1 MKNYTLI
8 GNTPMINIT
17 YRYQG
22 KEKHIYVKLEMF
34 MKKHTIIGN
43 TPMINITYRYKGKEN
58 NIYAKLEMFNVTGS
72 IKDRVAYYIINNAK
86 EKGILKENMPIIE
99 ATSGNTGISLSALGA
114 YYKHPVYIFMPDWA
128 SKERIELMKLYG
140 ANITLISKEE
150 GGFIKCVE
158 EAKKLAKELNGFL
171 ANQFENEDNIL
182 AHYETTGKEILEQ
195 LKEKKIGGFV
205 SGVGTGGTLMG
216 IGKRLKETDNQIKI
230 YALEPEKMP
239 ILSKGKILGQHK
251 IEGIGDDFVPDIFKR
266 NTEIIEKDILLINDD
281 DAMNMARKLAKQLG
295 LGVGISSGANF
306 IGAVLAQEKLE
317 ENVEGKVEVNEENVL
332 EENNKESIV
341 TVFADDNKKYL
352 STDLVNNMKNNKYFM
367 SNNVELL
374 NYEEII

>member
-1 MKNYTLI
+1 MENDTVI
-8 GNTPMINIT
+8 GNTPMIKIT
-17 YRYQG
+17 YKYRG
-22 KEKHIYVKLEMF
+22 KQNNMYVKLEMY
-34 MKKHTIIGN
+34 
-43 TPMINITYRYKGKEN
+43 NI
-58 NIYAKLEMFNVTGS
+58 TGS
-72 IKDRVAYYIINNAK
+72 IKDRVAYYIIKNAK
-86 EKGILKENMPIIE
+86 QKGILKGNMPIIE

-140 ANITLISKEE
+140 ANITLIAKEE

-158 EAKKLAKELNGFL
+158 EAKNLVKKLNGFL
-171 ANQFENEDNIL
+171 ANQFENEDNVL

-195 LKEKKIGGFV
+195 LEGKKIGGFV

-216 IGKRLKETDNQIKI
+216 IGKRLKENDNKIKI

-239 ILSKGKILGQHK
+239 ILSNGKILGQHK

-266 NTEIIEKDILLINDD
+266 NTEIIEKDILLINDE
-281 DAMNMARKLAKQLG
+281 DAMNMARKLAKELG

-306 IGAVLAQEKLE
+306 IGAVLSQERLE
-317 ENVEGKVEVNEENVL
+317 ENEEGN
-332 EENNKESIV
+332 IV

-352 STDLVNNMKNNKYFM
+352 STDLGKMMVENA
-367 SNNVELL
+367 SLISEQVELIG
-374 NYEEII
+374 YQIV

>member
-1 MKNYTLI
+1 
-8 GNTPMINIT
+8 
-17 YRYQG
+17 
-22 KEKHIYVKLEMF
+22 

-72 IKDRVAYYIINNAK
+72 IKDRVAYYIIKNAK
-86 EKGILKENMPIIE
+86 ERKILKDNMPIIE

-239 ILSKGKILGQHK
+239 MLSNGKILGQHK
-251 IEGIGDDFVPDIFKR
+251 IEGIGDDFIPDIFKR
-266 NTEIIEKDILLINDD
+266 NENIIEKDIILINDE
-281 DAMNMARKLAKQLG
+281 DAINMARRLSKELG

-317 ENVEGKVEVNEENVL
+317 ENVEGKVEGNEENVL

-341 TVFADDNKKYL
+341 TVFVDDNKKYL
-352 STDLVNNMKNNKYFM
+352 STDLGKEIVKGESFI
-367 SNNVELL
+367 SNQVELL
-374 NYEEII
+374 YYEIV